1 MLDFNYDGLLPF
13 KISIFVM
20 PGHISFH
27 ISFHHADIYF
37 SNKVDN
43 YNYALLYKLFL
54 GGIGD
59 DVVFI
64 ILVNFHM
71 SIWLSAVRLAG
82 EDGNF

>member
-1 MLDFNYDGLLPF
+1 MTDDGLLPF

-20 PGHISFH
+20 PGH

-43 YNYALLYKLFL
+43 YNYALLYKLFF
-54 GGIGD
+54 GIGD

-71 SIWLSAVRLAG
+71 SIWLSAVKLAG

>member
-1 MLDFNYDGLLPF
+1 MHG
-13 KISIFVM
+13 
-20 PGHISFH
+20 H

-43 YNYALLYKLFL
+43 YNYALQTAIYKLL
-54 GGIGD
+54 LGIGD

-71 SIWLSAVRLAG
+71 SIWLSAFKLA
-82 EDGNF
+82 